1 MRDGDQHTENAA
13 TKNPFVSDPVNGYT
27 AAEIATLQ
35 ARLDKQLGPEYISHR
50 SNGASGKVSYLEAFK
65 VINLANEVFGFNGW
79 SSEVRNV
86 SVDFLDEKTDHRY
99 NLGLS
104 VTVRVTL
111 RDGTFHEDIG
121 YGNIEN
127 CKGKGA
133 AFEKCKKEGTTD
145 AMKRALRNFGN
156 VLGNCLY
163 DKSFLNNITKV
174 KAPSTKFDPE
184 LLHRRPEFSLPPT
197 HPKMQ
202 PPRNNQMPPPAMS
215 RRSSMANDGSIV
227 RQDSLRSDTDN
238 YGDDIFDNLEF
249 DEDRAGNYDEVSMDE
264 SMAQSPE
271 HLRTFPVPES
281 TDKHQY
287 MPPSDFMKVKAVPQ
301 VLPVPGGRQLTMTQT
316 EAKRLHALRQAEKEN
331 PVGQQ
336 KVVHELPRPITNAT
350 GIPSRPPPPVFQG
363 EPIHA
368 AIEGATEP
376 PANYQPSFMNSR
388 TLIQP
393 ATVPVAFDPK
403 IASPSIP
410 KSGLADPSRSTPI
423 KRPGASTPVAES
435 PVGNASP
442 LRRMG
447 NAVAGT
453 VAPTFRMGGG
463 STQFRA
469 PSKLN
474 QTAGLGSTAAAAV
487 DGQTGKRG
495 SEALVEHST
504 VAISMNQRVVSDG
517 GSAEKKIKS

>member
-1 MRDGDQHTENAA
+1 MRDGDQHMETKL

-86 SVDFLDEKTDHRY
+86 SVDFLDEKGDHRY
-99 NLGLS
+99 SLGLS

-127 CKGKGA
+127 CRGKGA

-163 DKSFLNNITKV
+163 DKTFLSNIAKV
-174 KAPSTKFDPE
+174 KVPSTKFDPD
-184 LLHRRPEFSLPPT
+184 LLHRRPEFALPPD

-202 PPRNNQMPPPAMS
+202 MHRNNQMPPPAMS
-215 RRSSMANDGSIV
+215 RRSSEVPDRTIV

-249 DEDRAGNYDEVSMDE
+249 DEDRPGNYDEVTMDDSMV
-264 SMAQSPE
+264 QSPE
-271 HLRTFPVPES
+271 HGTSNLSALRS
-281 TDKHQY
+281 NNSDHQY
-287 MPPSDFMKVKAVPQ
+287 MPPSP
-301 VLPVPGGRQLTMTQT
+301 RQMTMTQT
-316 EAKRLHALRQAEKEN
+316 EAKRLHALRQAEKDKNTPTHEAL
-331 PVGQQ
+331 PVQ
-336 KVVHELPRPITNAT
+336 NN
-350 GIPSRPPPPVFQG
+350 RPPPPVFEG
-363 EPIHA
+363 ESIHA
-368 AIEGATEP
+368 AIDGAAEP
-376 PANYQPSFMNSR
+376 PPNYQPSFMNSR
-388 TLIQP
+388 TLVLP
-393 ATVPVAFDPK
+393 TAAPVPFDPK
-403 IASPSIP
+403 ISSPSIP
-410 KSGLADPSRSTPI
+410 KSGLADHTRSTPI
-423 KRPGASTPVAES
+423 KRPGAGSNSVVES
-435 PVGNASP
+435 PIAGNASP

-447 NAVAGT
+447 NAITGS
-453 VAPTFRMGGG
+453 VAPMMRTG

-474 QTAGLGSTAAAAV
+474 QTVPDNNTA
-487 DGQTGKRG
+487 KRT
-495 SEALVEHST
+495 SEALAEHPQG
-504 VAISMNQRVVSDG
+504 AIAMNERVLAVGAG